1 VGAATTYDTP
11 VKFRF
16 GLLLWLLATPLTA
29 FGHTEIF
36 FPKVF
41 STAELP
47 NTGFVLLNPDP
58 DIATVN
64 VYLISTV
71 GTKVAETVVTIAPGG
86 QLARLGSELFPNA
99 SAAGWVYLINDTE
112 GMQAFFLNYDSGITS
127 LDGAEAASYDTI
139 GSDQVIPL
147 IAENTELNVVNTSV
161 ARLQLTIRL
170 FGTDGQIGASVNRDV
185 AVAGALQADV
195 AALFP
200 SANLAQARYVRIQ
213 TGSVFSLITSC
224 AVVRGFTV
232 PRDTALINGINVTSK
247 TGVTFNH
254 VVSGQ
259 LPNANYTTIIGIT
272 NLSSQPQSVQLVFH
286 VDDGSVVEVS
296 RDISANGALRET
308 AQSIFNL
315 PSTFQ
320 TGWVNVQSRGPIAGF
335 AGYADTVAG
344 GFAVVPDGT
353 PHTKLFFSHIA
364 NGPPQWQT
372 GLALLNATGTPA
384 AIEIFAVN
392 PNGSPIGSVSLTLE
406 ADTKMARTIHEL
418 IPQTRGVNGGFI
430 YVQTLNNVPL
440 IGIELFYTQ
449 DLKVLSNVSAAKLVP
464 GVRYVPPPM

>member
-1 VGAATTYDTP
+1 

-64 VYLISTV
+64 IYLISMT
-71 GTKVAETVVTIAPGG
+71 GTKVAETVVTIPRGG

-99 SAAGWVYLINDTE
+99 SVGGWVYLINDTE

-147 IAENTELNVVNTSV
+147 IAESTELNVVNTSA

-170 FGTDGQIGASVNRDV
+170 FGVDGQIGTTVNRDV
-185 AVAGALQADV
+185 AVAGAFQSDV
-195 AALFP
+195 ATLFP
-200 SANLAQARYVRIQ
+200 SVNMAQARYVRIQ
-213 TGSVFSLITSC
+213 TGSAFSLIISC
-224 AVVRGFTV
+224 AVIRGFTV
-232 PRDTALINGINVTSK
+232 PRDTALINGINVTQK
-247 TGVTFNH
+247 TDLTFNH

-259 LPNANYTTIIGIT
+259 LPNANYTTIIGVT
-272 NLSSQPQSVQLVFH
+272 NLSSQAQSVHFAFH
-286 VDDGSVVEVS
+286 AEDGSVLEVS
-296 RDISANGALRET
+296 RNISANGALREA
-308 AQSIFNL
+308 AQSIFTL
-315 PSTFQ
+315 ASTFQ
-320 TGWVNVQSRGPIAGF
+320 TGWVSIESATSIAGF

-344 GFAVVPDGT
+344 GFAVVPAGT
-353 PHTKLFFSHIA
+353 PQTKMFFSHIA

-372 GLALLNATGTPA
+372 GLALLNATATSA

-392 PNGSPIGSVSLTLE
+392 PNGSQIGSTSLTLE
-406 ADTKMARTIHEL
+406 AGTKLARTIQEL
-418 IPQTRGVNGGFI
+418 IPQTQGVNGGFI
-430 YVQTLNNVPL
+430 YVQAQNDVPL
-440 IGIELFYTQ
+440 TGIELFYTR
-449 DLKVLSNVSAAKLVP
+449 DLKVLSNVAAAKLVP
-464 GVRYVPPPM
+464 GVKYVPPPM